1 MFIVAG
7 LGNPGRR
14 YENTRHNLGFMAADR
29 LAASAGASF
38 RPSRIAAAD
47 TAEAALAGEKI
58 LLVKPRT
65 YMNNSGEAV
74 AALAAYFR
82 LAPESVI
89 VIHDDLDL
97 DFGRV
102 KIAVNRGAGGHNG
115 IRSIIGHLGAA
126 FVRVRLGIGRPPA
139 VMDAADYVLGRIGG
153 EEAAGLP
160 AMLGVACEAVE
171 AVIAEGATAAMNRFN
186 RKNP

>member
-1 MFIVAG
+1 MVV
-7 LGNPGRR
+7 
-14 YENTRHNLGFMAADR
+14 ER
-29 LAASAGASF
+29 LAASSGAVF
-38 RPSRIAAAD
+38 RASRVAAAD
-47 TAEAALAGEKI
+47 TADVMIAGEKA
-58 LLVKPRT
+58 LLCRPMT
-65 YMNNSGEAV
+65 YMNKSGEAV

-82 LAPESVI
+82 VEPESVI
-89 VIHDDLDL
+89 VVHDDLDL

-115 IRSIIGHLGAA
+115 IRSIIGHIGAA

-139 VMDAADYVLGRIGG
+139 VMDPADYVLGRIGG